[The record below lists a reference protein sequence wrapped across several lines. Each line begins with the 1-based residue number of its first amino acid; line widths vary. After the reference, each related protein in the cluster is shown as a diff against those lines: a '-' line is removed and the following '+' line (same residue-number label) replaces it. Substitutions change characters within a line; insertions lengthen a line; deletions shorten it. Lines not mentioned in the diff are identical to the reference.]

1 MSGVRLSI
9 VTWSVYVVAVGLGLL
24 LVPESVTDLVGM
36 DTPTEVWIRV
46 AGVATL
52 SVGVF
57 YFAAAVHR
65 ARWLFWY
72 SVPVRIGSGVALAAL
87 AVTESVWRL
96 WLLGII
102 DILGAGWTF
111 AALRWKPAAEPL
123 EPSAVD

>member
-72 SVPVRIGSGVALAAL
+72 SVPANRLRGRVGCPGGHGVRVA
-87 AVTESVWRL
+87 AVAPRDHRHTRCRL
-96 WLLGII
+96 
-102 DILGAGWTF
+102 DVC
-111 AALRWKPAAEPL
+111 RPPL
-123 EPSAVD
+123 EAGR